1 MKYDEAVKLTERV
14 IETCSISEEEF
25 EKMKETVALLAD
37 PHIQIRNGPKCKF
50 PDCWCNAPWED
61 CEEKYEIEKHHT

>member
-1 MKYDEAVKLTERV
+1 MKYDEAVKLM
-14 IETCSISEEEF
+14 ETDFQED
-25 EKMKETVALLAD
+25 MKKLKEMVALLND
-37 PHIQIRNGPKCKF
+37 PHIQMRNGPKCKF